1 VTDDRWAGDGGGTA
15 RNGHCCLISPPKS
28 QSLVD
33 SYRHYRHPKRSPQTG
48 RRNSSVSERSKGR
61 LRGRLSRNTGHHHAW
76 QLKGPLVEDIEKLSE
91 RWDRVSTTRRAS
103 WSCRACSELCYR
115 GKFSSDRF
123 SSDRCASFPMC
134 FTLDQ
139 NAPSFAGG

>member
-76 QLKGPLVEDIEKLSE
+76 QLKGPLVEDIEK
-91 RWDRVSTTRRAS
+91 STTRALGSCVNHKAS
-103 WSCRACSELCYR
+103 L
-115 GKFSSDRF
+115 
-123 SSDRCASFPMC
+123 
-134 FTLDQ
+134 LVL
-139 NAPSFAGG
+139 PSLLGALLPW